1 MTLLLDHKGKNV
13 LGICALALGC
23 YKIALIRVV
32 KNDALGKKY
41 LVYSS
46 FPKGQCQYFHFDTE
60 TKITAFS
67 VDGKNFFNCDVVKI
81 PLCWQ
86 SERKSEFC
94 SSFSTKETTCL
105 CRRGGLALD

>member
-1 MTLLLDHKGKNV
+1 MTLLRDHKGKNV

-46 FPKGQCQYFHFDTE
+46 FPKGQHQCFHLDSE

-67 VDGKNFFNCDVVKI
+67 VDGKIFKKCDIVI
-81 PLCWQ
+81 ILLCWE
-86 SERKSEFC
+86 SESLN
-94 SSFSTKETTCL
+94 SIPA
-105 CRRGGLALD
+105 LALKKPHVSAGGEG

>member
-1 MTLLLDHKGKNV
+1 M
-13 LGICALALGC
+13 ALGC

-46 FPKGQCQYFHFDTE
+46 FPKGQRQCFHLDSE

-67 VDGKNFFNCDVVKI
+67 VDGKIFLKCDVVKI

-86 SERKSEFC
+86 SESLNSVPALARKKPHVSA
-94 SSFSTKETTCL
+94 
-105 CRRGGLALD
+105 GGEG